1 MEYSQRLFKTS
12 ESVVLDPGQGLGV
25 THTPEPIFQ
34 SLYPGPISQATDGS
48 QRAHSTRNTQFN
60 QPPSN
65 FTLLVRRSVGSG
77 PIGFGWRG
85 QTVKTLGHST

>member
-34 SLYPGPISQATDGS
+34 SLYSRAYIQGPYPRLLTVARGPIAPGIPS
-48 QRAHSTRNTQFN
+48 ST
-60 QPPSN
+60 S
-65 FTLLVRRSVGSG
+65 LLAILPCLFDAR
-77 PIGFGWRG
+77 
-85 QTVKTLGHST
+85 